1 LLPMLAKLSEMLGF
15 LAEDGGWHTVGEV
28 AEAVG
33 VSLEEA
39 EKLLRSLS
47 ELGFIQFDGEG
58 RVRIDPELRRL
69 LTF

>member
-1 LLPMLAKLSEMLGF
+1 MPGRLSEVLEF

-33 VSLEEA
+33 VSLEKA
-39 EKLLRSLS
+39 KKLLKDLS
-47 ELGFIQFDGEG
+47 EFEFVHFDEEG

-69 LTF
+69 FSL

>member
-1 LLPMLAKLSEMLGF
+1 MPGKLSGVLGF

-33 VSLEEA
+33 VSLEEV
-39 EKLLRSLS
+39 ERLLKALS
-47 ELGFIQFDGEG
+47 ELGLAQFDEEG

-69 LTF
+69 LSL